1 MGEVGIARP
10 RQFTDDEI
18 LDVAQGCIL
27 EHGPSVSTTM
37 IAERLGISQAAL
49 FKRFGTKENLIVAA
63 LSRPMGKNPVAD
75 VLAEGPTDDPIPDQL
90 VALGVGIMTMMRRLV
105 PCMAML
111 HAAAIDTKAHLGQDH
126 APPKQARKLIT
137 AWFQRGMDQG
147 RIRPMDPHIMAVG
160 FIGMLKARPFREII
174 LGDDGLKCSDEVY
187 VRQLVEQMWSG
198 ISGEEA

>member
-1 MGEVGIARP
+1 
-10 RQFTDDEI
+10 
-18 LDVAQGCIL
+18 
-27 EHGPSVSTTM
+27 M

-111 HAAAIDTKAHLGQDH
+111 HAAAIDTREHLGQDH

-137 AWFQRGMDQG
+137 EWMDQG